1 MQTVVCFKKS
11 PFSNF
16 PPLFEGRSGKIT
28 ELQTV
33 VEKCTVCIIYANIS
47 LFSPNSNIAL
57 FSKSCMYV
65 QKRRQKTAR
74 QLIFYIIYIYIPYT
88 RERRYNIYIYLWNRT
103 VLLSSVFLIYDKND
117 YFWTYIY
124 IYMPIFE
131 DKNDSV

>member
-47 LFSPNSNIAL
+47 LFSPNSKIAP
-57 FSKSCMYV
+57 FSKAACMS
-65 QKRRQKTAR
+65 KKEDRRQ
-74 QLIFYIIYIYIPYT
+74 Q
-88 RERRYNIYIYLWNRT
+88 
-103 VLLSSVFLIYDKND
+103 
-117 YFWTYIY
+117 
-124 IYMPIFE
+124 
-131 DKNDSV
+131 DS